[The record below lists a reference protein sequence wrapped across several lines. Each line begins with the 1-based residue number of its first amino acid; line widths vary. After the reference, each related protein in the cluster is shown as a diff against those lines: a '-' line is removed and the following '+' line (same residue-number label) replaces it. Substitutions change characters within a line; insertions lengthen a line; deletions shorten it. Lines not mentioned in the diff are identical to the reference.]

1 MKDIWGLG
9 SLYTNEHTPE
19 PALWVKKKKKNLPN
33 PIQPV
38 IENGSIQ
45 RHVSAPQRKKEG
57 MELHTSKMSALRNSV
72 KNG

>member
-19 PALWVKKKKKNLPN
+19 PVLWVKKKRKKKKNPPN

-45 RHVSAPQRKKEG
+45 GHVSAPQR
-57 MELHTSKMSALRNSV
+57 
-72 KNG
+72 